1 MTLKETEQL
10 LEMIRLK
17 KLLQEFEKEIQK
29 NELSSKT
36 SYK

>member
-29 NELSSKT
+29 KNQASKLL
-36 SYK
+36 

>member
-17 KLLQEFEKEIQK
+17 KLLQEFEKEIQTK
-29 NELSSKT
+29 NQAPKLL
-36 SYK
+36 